1 MEFGP
6 ILSAMLRNKLGPAL
20 IAVQI
25 ALTLAVLVNAV
36 FIINQRIEHMSRP
49 TGIDVGNII
58 TVASAGLGEDFNL
71 RESIREDLEALQAI
85 PGVIAATSS
94 QHVPLSGSGWGTSL
108 KAETGADAPKVNA
121 AQYFVNNRAV
131 ETLGVQIAA
140 GRDFRAD
147 DIMFPENFAV
157 PPEAVMITRNMADAL
172 FPDGEALGA
181 TVYDGLDN
189 PITIIGIIERMHGA
203 WVSSDELENVM
214 LVPRIPL
221 GDSSAWYLI
230 RTEPGERD
238 RIMPLIEETLA
249 KVNDRR
255 IVREL
260 DTLENIKASSYASDR
275 GMAVLLAIV
284 IALMVAVTALGI
296 VGLASFAVRQ
306 RVKQIGTRRAIGARR
321 IDIIRYFLVEN
332 WMITTAGVLAGTV
345 LAFAVNYWLVT
356 SYSLEKLN
364 PLYVPVGILC
374 LWALGLL
381 AAYGP
386 ARRAAAISPSVAT
399 RTV

>member
-36 FIINQRIEHMSRP
+36 FIINERIEHMSRS
-49 TGIDVGNII
+49 TGMDEENII
-58 TVASAGLGEDFNL
+58 AVASTGLGDDFNL
-71 RESIREDLEALQAI
+71 RESIREDLEAMQAI

-108 KAETGADAPKVNA
+108 KAEPGADAPTVDGV
-121 AQYFVNNRAV
+121 QYFVNDRAV
-131 ETLGVQIAA
+131 ETLGVEIEA
-140 GRDFRAD
+140 GRDFRPE
-147 DIMFPENFAV
+147 DIMYPENFAV
-157 PPEAVMITRNMADAL
+157 PPEAIMITRAMADEL
-172 FPDGEALGA
+172 FPDGKALGA
-181 TVYDGLDN
+181 TVYDGLDH
-189 PITIIGIIERMHGA
+189 PISVIGIIERMHGA
-203 WVSSDELENVM
+203 WVGYEKLENVM
-214 LVPRIPL
+214 LVPRIPV
-221 GDSSAWYLI
+221 GETSAWYMI

-238 RIMPLIEETLA
+238 RIMPLVEQTLA

-275 GMAVLLAIV
+275 GMAVLLGAVIV
-284 IALMVAVTALGI
+284 LMVVVTALGI

-306 RVKQIGTRRAIGARR
+306 RTKQIGTRRAIGARR
-321 IDIIRYFLVEN
+321 RDIVRYFMVEN
-332 WMITTAGVLAGTV
+332 WLITTGGVIAGTA
-345 LAFAVNYWLVT
+345 LAFALNYWLVT
-356 SYSLEKLN
+356 AYSLEKLD
-364 PLYVPVGILC
+364 PIYVPVGIAG

-381 AAYGP
+381 AVYGP

>member
-49 TGIDVGNII
+49 TGIDVDNII

-121 AQYFVNNRAV
+121 AQYFVNDRAV

-238 RIMPLIEETLA
+238 RIMPLIEEKLA

-260 DTLENIKASSYASDR
+260 DTLESIKASSYASDR

-321 IDIIRYFLVEN
+321 IDIIRYFMVEN
-332 WMITTAGVLAGTV
+332 WMITTAGVMAGTV